1 MDAWKECKRMIRLL
15 QGLQIDMECSQML
28 NHKTPSWPDWTNVKR
43 QIQMLKGY
51 KLVKKGE

>member
-15 QGLQIDMECSQML
+15 QGLQIDMECSRML